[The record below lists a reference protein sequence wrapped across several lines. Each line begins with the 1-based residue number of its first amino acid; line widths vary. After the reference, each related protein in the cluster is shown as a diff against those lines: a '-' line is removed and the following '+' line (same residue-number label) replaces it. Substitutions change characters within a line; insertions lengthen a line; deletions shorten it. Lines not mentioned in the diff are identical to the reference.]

1 MLLGA
6 TAFGQFTF
14 GQFPA
19 APVAAV
25 FPTIALAED
34 SAYYEAEPSDAPA
47 FEALAND
54 EPGIW

>member
-1 MLLGA
+1 MLGNGALGQYA
-6 TAFGQFTF
+6 L
-14 GQFPA
+14 GQFPGGP
-19 APVAAV
+19 PVAPV

-34 SAYYEAEPSDAPA
+34 SAYYEANNSDAPA